1 MKRSEEL
8 ASLREFLRSVFG
20 SRELYFSGGEFTDGS
35 GFRRSTGRNA
45 FLFVDVDRGVRIGL
59 YFGADKDR
67 IITSPAATPEE
78 LCKQIE
84 EVRLWTA
91 GSN

>member
-8 ASLREFLRSVFG
+8 AALSKFLQSAFG
-20 SRELYFSGGEFTDGS
+20 SREVYFANGEITDDS
-35 GFRRSTGRNA
+35 GFRQSTERNA
-45 FLFVDVDRGVRIGL
+45 FLYVDRDRGVRIGL